1 MALFDDVFNRSA
13 IYDTLFFN
21 VKGVLQYP
29 TLKELEENNK
39 ELYERWK
46 YLSKTKYGC
55 DVDSGHYVAS
65 TMKDETPEY
74 AQKTYEEN
82 AVYYPEFSRIVVIS
96 YAKLYIEDGKIKRT
110 LKKIANDNE
119 EIVIAT
125 FMDELKQISSD
136 GSRSTP
142 QVFPTLC
149 GYNIIS
155 YDIPMLIKRFIVN
168 REKIED
174 KQLPY
179 ILKRAMNIKPWESGL
194 MDVVNIWKFNGY
206 DIMPLMLIA
215 DFVGLKRTTDVLPLP
230 EFSKYYWENIKTSPD
245 KTWEFIGLQSVT
257 HTNLVIQLLNELRQ
271 L

>member
-39 ELYERWK
+39 ALYERWNYLLETK
-46 YLSKTKYGC
+46 YLNIPAGQA
-55 DVDSGHYVAS
+55 VDMAAYS
-65 TMKDETPEY
+65 
-74 AQKTYEEN
+74 QKKYEEN

-125 FMDELKQISSD
+125 FMDELKQVSSD
-136 GSRSTP
+136 SSRSTP

-168 REKIED
+168 REKIND

-179 ILKRAMNIKPWESGL
+179 ILKRALNIKPWESGL
-194 MDVVNIWKFNGY
+194 MDMVNVWKFNGY

-215 DFVGLKRTTDVLPLP
+215 DFVGLKRTTDVLALP